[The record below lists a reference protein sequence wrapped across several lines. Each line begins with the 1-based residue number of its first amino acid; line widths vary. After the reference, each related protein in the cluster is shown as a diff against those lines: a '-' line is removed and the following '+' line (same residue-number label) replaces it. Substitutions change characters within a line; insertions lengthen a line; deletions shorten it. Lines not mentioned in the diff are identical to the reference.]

1 MYYEEAVV
9 KEYSRKDGR
18 NNKQINLGV
27 NSNYKKSDKVLIISS
42 DKIETFKQNL
52 EPKTKELEKE
62 LSVLQEENQKLKV
75 DLEELKVEK
84 EKIETLK
91 NDIKETA
98 NKNVMDAKDKIL
110 EIQNQHADELKQ
122 KDLEIKKL
130 NQLLQEE
137 NVKLVNEKDTSK
149 TLLLALYSYEE
160 RGIING
166 FFNRTPPLVKQI
178 LKENPKPIETTK
190 KE

>member
-9 KEYSRKDGR
+9 KEYARKDGR

-27 NSNYKKSDKVLIISS
+27 NSKYAKSDKVLIISS

-52 EPKTKELEKE
+52 ELCRN
-62 LSVLQEENQKLKV
+62 ENQKLKV
-75 DLEELKVEK
+75 DLEKLKVEK
-84 EKIETLK
+84 EEIETLK

-137 NVKLVNEKDTSK
+137 NAKLVNEKDTSK

-166 FFNRTPPLVKQI
+166 FLNRTPPLAKQI

>member
-27 NSNYKKSDKVLIISS
+27 NSKFKKKDDVIIISS

-52 EPKTKELEKE
+52 EPKTKELEKQ
-62 LSVLQEENQKLKV
+62 LASLQEENQKLKL
-75 DLEELKVEK
+75 DLEEVKVEK
-84 EKIETLK
+84 EKIESLK
-91 NDIKETA
+91 NEIKEAA
-98 NKNVMDAKDKIL
+98 NKNIIDAKDKIF
-110 EIQNQHADELKQ
+110 EIQNQHADELKE
-122 KDLEIKKL
+122 KDSEIRKL

-137 NVKLVNEKDTSK
+137 NAKLVNEKDTSK

-160 RGIING
+160 RGYING
-166 FFNRTPPLVKQI
+166 VLNRTPTLAKQI
-178 LKENPKPIETTK
+178 LKENPKPIETMK

>member
-98 NKNVMDAKDKIL
+98 NKKRNGRQR
-110 EIQNQHADELKQ
+110 QNFRNSEPTRRR
-122 KDLEIKKL
+122 IKTK
-130 NQLLQEE
+130 
-137 NVKLVNEKDTSK
+137 
-149 TLLLALYSYEE
+149 
-160 RGIING
+160 G
-166 FFNRTPPLVKQI
+166 FRN
-178 LKENPKPIETTK
+178 
-190 KE
+190 